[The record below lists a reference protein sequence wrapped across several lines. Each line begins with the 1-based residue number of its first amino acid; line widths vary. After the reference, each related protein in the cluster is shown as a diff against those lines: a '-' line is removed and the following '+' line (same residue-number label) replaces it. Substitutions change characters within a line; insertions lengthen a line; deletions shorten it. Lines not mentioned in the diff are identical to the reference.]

1 MERFYANKPNDKP
14 EDNVRPGSARPNATK
29 NEAGWNSIIG
39 KKIIKCRHKYKII
52 QFRIIPDYIQLQD
65 LK

>member
-14 EDNVRPGSARPNATK
+14 ENNVRPGSARPNATK

-39 KKIIKCRHKYKII
+39 KKNY
-52 QFRIIPDYIQLQD
+52 
-65 LK
+65 